1 MRKLFFVLFF
11 AVATLAQTAPPAQRY
26 TILMSGN
33 VAGYATATLKPD
45 GTIESYYEFNDRGRG
60 PKITETLTLDPA
72 GVPVQVHSTG
82 NDYMKA
88 SVEEKYSFDHGFATW
103 SNRAE
108 NGAKPVSGEAF
119 YISISGTPEETG
131 VLARALLK
139 APNHR
144 LNLLPAGEALLMPWG
159 KATVDVAGQKKI
171 FTLYAINGL
180 DFAPTPVWLSDDGQ
194 QFATV
199 SSWYS
204 VVPQGMETALPTLLA
219 TQDKLM
225 DERAAQLAGSLGNMP
240 KHGIVIEHVDL
251 FDSENA
257 TVRPH
262 TTVVISGNRIQAV
275 GDDGKVAVPKG
286 AMIVEGAGKM
296 LLPGLWDMH
305 VHLGPNDGLLDIAN
319 GITTVR
325 DMANDTDMLMAMRD
339 RFDQRTEIGPRV
351 LMAGFIDG
359 RGPYQGP
366 TKVFADNVDEA
377 RADID
382 RYASLGYVQ
391 IKVYSSLKPELVAPI
406 AQMAHAHG
414 LRLSGHV
421 PSGMLASQFIAAG
434 ADEMQHMNF
443 VFLNFMPDVKE
454 TRTPARFIQVA
465 QRAADIDLTGEQVRA
480 FIKLLQEHHTVIDPT
495 VAIFEGMFTDRPGKM
510 SNMYAPVAQRLPVQ
524 IQRAFVYGG
533 MAVPEGMDQKYR
545 DSFAQMLKMVKLLYD
560 SGVPIVAG
568 TDALAGFT
576 LHRELELYHQAGI
589 PAAKVLQLDTL
600 GAARVM
606 KRDGEVGR
614 IAPNML
620 ADVILVPGDPTED
633 IGALRN
639 VQVVIKDGVL
649 YRTAE
654 LDKALGVQPVQ

>member
-1 MRKLFFVLFF
+1 MKKLIGILLLAGAAF
-11 AVATLAQTAPPAQRY
+11 AQTPAQRY

-33 VAGYATATLKPD
+33 KAGYATTTQKPD

-60 PKITETLTLDPA
+60 PKITETITLDAA
-72 GVPVQVHSTG
+72 GVPVQLHAVG

-88 SVEEKYSFDHGFATW
+88 AVEEKYSFDHGFATW

-139 APNHR
+139 APDHR
-144 LNLLPAGEALLMPWG
+144 LKLLPAGEALLMPWG
-159 KATVDVAGQKKI
+159 KATVDVGGQKKN

-180 DFAPTPVWLSDDGQ
+180 DFAPTPVWLSEDGQ

-199 SSWYS
+199 SQWYT
-204 VVPQGMETALPTLLA
+204 VVPEGMESAVATLQA
-219 TQDKLM
+219 TQDKLVQ
-225 DERAAQLAGSLGNMP
+225 ERAAQLAGSLGVVP
-240 KHGIVIEHVDL
+240 KHGIVIQHANL

-262 TTVVISGNRIQAV
+262 TTVVIAKNRVVAV
-275 GDDGKVAVPKG
+275 GDDGKVAIPKG
-286 AMIVEGAGKM
+286 ALMVEGAGKT

-305 VHLGPNDGLLDIAN
+305 VHLQPNDGLLDIAN

-339 RFDQRTEIGPRV
+339 RFENRTEIGPSV

-382 RYASLGYVQ
+382 KYAQLGYVQ
-391 IKVYSSLKPELVAPI
+391 IKVYSSLRPELVAPI

-421 PSGMLASQFIAAG
+421 PSGMLASQFIEAG
-434 ADEMQHMNF
+434 ADEMQHINF

-454 TRTPARFIQVA
+454 TRTPARFTEVA
-465 QRAADIDLTGEQVRA
+465 KRSADIDLNSEQVKA
-480 FIKLLQEHHTVIDPT
+480 FLKLLQEHHTVIDPT

-510 SNMYAPVAQRLPVQ
+510 SQTYAPVAARLPVQ
-524 IQRAFVYGG
+524 IQRGFVYGG
-533 MAVPEGMDQKYR
+533 MAVPDGMDQKYR

-576 LHRELELYHQAGI
+576 LHRELELYNQAGI

-614 IAPNML
+614 IAPNMA
-620 ADVILVPGDPTED
+620 ADAILVPGDPTQD
-633 IGALRN
+633 ISAVRN
-639 VQVVIKDGVL
+639 VQMVIKDGVV
-649 YRTAE
+649 YRVDE
-654 LDKALGVQPVQ
+654 LDKALGVQPVK